1 MKLRDSQFIHAGAV
15 LSLALLYALSGP
27 RTLPE
32 ADSGEFAAIAV
43 RGGIAHPPGYPLL
56 AIVLQAFAPLGAL
69 LGLTPALTLSSIL
82 FACVAAWLIA
92 RTAIARGAGATA
104 AWTATLAVFLSTNV
118 WRNATSFEPRALNLL
133 LAAGVLASCQR
144 LSQSAG
150 RDARAPLIATGL
162 LFGLGLCNHHS
173 LFMLAPLPA
182 ALLFA
187 QPRELLVRGLW
198 LALGFALGATP
209 LLLFLFLRTQSGWI
223 WGDWDPFLPRL
234 VTHLLRLEYGTFALT
249 ANTKGH
255 VGYGLSRMFGTLPA
269 VLSFAFFALLVLGV
283 GLSVRR
289 WLAQRAGTRDVYALG
304 SALAFATSGV
314 LFPMLFRHEGTGMD
328 HVNADRMLGLPM
340 LLLVS
345 PLAAALTALQARLR
359 AAHAPVCGLLLLAH
373 AALQWPQ
380 AARVDHRFFE
390 DHMRNV
396 FAIAERGAVIMS
408 ASDAGFSGGLYG
420 RYVLGRSDVTIV
432 FSGMNYAW
440 YAELMRAEI
449 AAGATLT
456 SRPLYWLERPVSSP
470 QIRPP
475 TYPIGP
481 LLRVVQPGET
491 MPSPVELFARNEAL
505 FAGMRLPSREQLARL
520 DAWEASE
527 LVNYSRVWAEIGA
540 RLARQGDH
548 ELAARAFRY
557 RDAFT
562 HESR

>member
-1 MKLRDSQFIHAGAV
+1 MKPRDSLITGGAL
-15 LSLALLYALSGP
+15 LSLALLYAVSGP

-43 RGGIAHPPGYPLL
+43 SGGIAHPPGYPLL
-56 AIVLQAFAPLGAL
+56 AIVLQAFAPLRSL

-82 FACVAAWLIA
+82 FACVAALLVA
-92 RTAIARGAGATA
+92 RTMISRGAGVTA
-104 AWTATLAVFLSTNV
+104 AWTATLAVFMSTNV

-144 LSQSAG
+144 LSQTAG
-150 RDARAPLIATGL
+150 RDARLPLLATGL

-182 ALLFA
+182 VLLFA
-187 QPRELLVRGLW
+187 QPRQLLARGLW

-209 LLLFLFLRTQSGWI
+209 LLLFLFLRAQAGWV
-223 WGDWDPFLPRL
+223 WGDWDPFWPRL
-234 VTHLLRLEYGTFALT
+234 VTHVLRLEYGTFELT
-249 ANTKGH
+249 SNPKGH

-269 VLSFAFFALLVLGV
+269 VLSFGFFALLVFGV
-283 GLSVRR
+283 VLSVRR
-289 WLAQRAGTRDVYALG
+289 WLSQPAGARDLYALG
-304 SALAFATSGV
+304 TALAFMTSGV

-328 HVNADRMLGLPM
+328 NVNADRFLGLPM

-345 PLAAALTALQARLR
+345 PLAAALTALQVRLR
-359 AAHAPVCGLLLLAH
+359 AAHAPAFGLLLLAH
-373 AALQWPQ
+373 AALQWPD

-396 FAIAERGAVIMS
+396 FAVAERGAVIMS
-408 ASDAGFSGGLYG
+408 ASDAAFSGGLYG
-420 RYVLGRSDVTIV
+420 RHVWGRSDVTIV

-440 YAELMRAEI
+440 YAEMMRAEL
-449 AAGATLT
+449 AAGTTLAT
-456 SRPLYWLERPVSSP
+456 RPLYWLERPVSSP
-470 QIRPP
+470 EIRPP

-481 LLRVVQPGET
+481 LLRVVQPGEA

-505 FAGMRLPSREQLARL
+505 FSRLRLPTREQLARL

-527 LVNYSRVWAEIGA
+527 LVNYRRVWAEIGA
-540 RLARQGDH
+540 RLARQGNH
-548 ELAARAFRY
+548 ALAARAFQY

-562 HESR
+562 QKPR